1 MGFPISTGS
10 AGHGEIRH
18 LFNNCGNSEVKKI
31 GSQIGDLHSRRIEA
45 DYRLHKKNIENRKT
59 AEALV
64 KQTARMI
71 SILDA
76 HCFGSD
82 RPNIISAI
90 KEYQKS
96 TRQRL

>member
-1 MGFPISTGS
+1 M
-10 AGHGEIRH
+10 RH
-18 LFNNCGNSEVKKI
+18 LFNNCGNSEVEKI

-45 DYRLHKKNIENRKT
+45 DYRLQRKTIENRKT

-64 KQTARMI
+64 KQAARMI
-71 SILDA
+71 SILDT

-82 RPNIISAI
+82 RPNIISTI

-96 TRQRL
+96 TGQRL